1 MSAQTCFHGNWLWML
16 IRVASHLRV
25 ITTAKHFRSPAL
37 SYRNIQ
43 CIGNWKTTV
52 GGNDGFEPSR
62 GDKLGKLN
70 GTPQKPHAL
79 RRIPLACFCYRGGEG
94 HCFRVNAVNMQKVP
108 FVMEPT
114 IAKSPVLIPTTRIK
128 VLCLIWSSERR
139 DILKN
144 RSDAPSRI
152 PFQSL
157 LPTSVYW

>member
-1 MSAQTCFHGNWLWML
+1 ML

-62 GDKLGKLN
+62 EDKLGKLN

-79 RRIPLACFCYRGGEG
+79 RRIPLACFCFRGGEG
-94 HCFRVNAVNMQKVP
+94 HCFRVNAVNMESAFCHGTDDRQKSCP
-108 FVMEPT
+108 DT
-114 IAKSPVLIPTTRIK
+114 NDADKSLVSDMIIRT
-128 VLCLIWSSERR
+128 ERHPE
-139 DILKN
+139 K
-144 RSDAPSRI
+144 
-152 PFQSL
+152 QK
-157 LPTSVYW
+157 